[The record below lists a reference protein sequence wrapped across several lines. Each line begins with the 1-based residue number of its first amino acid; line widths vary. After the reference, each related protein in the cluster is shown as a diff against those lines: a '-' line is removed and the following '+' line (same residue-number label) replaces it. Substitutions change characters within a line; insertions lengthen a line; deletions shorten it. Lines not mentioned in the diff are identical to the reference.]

1 MPLRLKGQEGG
12 GVHGLNFVGGD
23 VVGFHQRS
31 ERCGVIQSAG
41 GGGGGGGGGTG
52 GALGVRVKHMN
63 FATEARRRRK
73 GHADQLA
80 AAEEADLCRGEG
92 PGHEAL
98 RDRC

>member
-31 ERCGVIQSAG
+31 ERCGVIQSAASKAVCQ
-41 GGGGGGGGGTG
+41 GTG